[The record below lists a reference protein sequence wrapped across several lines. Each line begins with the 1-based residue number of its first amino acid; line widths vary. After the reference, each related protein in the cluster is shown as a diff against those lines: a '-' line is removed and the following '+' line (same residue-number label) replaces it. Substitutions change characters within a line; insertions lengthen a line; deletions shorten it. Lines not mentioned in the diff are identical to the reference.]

1 MRAQGFPY
9 TRRMQTWTAR
19 RLSHLGFVL
28 AASLLAVVGWLSY
41 RQMYALG
48 EATGLVSQTLVLR
61 QETEIVLSLLKDAET
76 GQRGFI
82 VTGDADYL
90 DPYDNALRLLPVHT
104 QKLKDLIREH
114 PGQQANVAQL
124 EPLIAARL
132 AKLEDGIEAR
142 RRDGFA
148 AAAVIISS
156 DQGKRLMDAIRDI
169 CATMLE
175 AEARSYD
182 ARSARLSSDARL
194 ATAINL
200 GGLALAGLLV
210 LGATALLTRA
220 NRRGDEERAA
230 RRLSDAIAA
239 ASLEAEERL
248 RITVQSIGDAIIATD
263 DQGRVT
269 LMNPVAQALT
279 GWTEAGARGHA
290 LEDIFQIVNEST
302 RQSLE
307 SPVTKVLR
315 EGGVVGLANHTILIA
330 RDGREIAIDDSAAPI
345 RGPEGRVQGVVMVF
359 RDVTERRE
367 LDRRRAALLE
377 REREA
382 RREAEMVSRGKDEFV
397 ATLSHELRTPLN
409 AIFGWVRMLQAG
421 TLEPEASRRALEVIE
436 RNTRTQL
443 QLIEDLLDMSRIVT
457 GKLNVEMR
465 ALDLG
470 DVVEAAVDTVRPAA
484 EARGLTL
491 EVHRG
496 AEPAIVSGDADRLQQ
511 VVWNL
516 LSNAIRFTP
525 KAGRIDVWLDRHE
538 SDEEMRVVDTGRGI
552 VPDFLPYV
560 FDRFRQADTSTART
574 HSGLGIGLA
583 LVRHLVELHGGN
595 VHAASEGE
603 GRGATF
609 TVRLPRRA
617 TLGGPAEAPSQ
628 RGGPAVPAAPAERL
642 SGLHV
647 LVVDDDADARD
658 LVHAALAQAGARV
671 TTAASAAAALSTLDA
686 MDVDVLVS
694 DIGMP
699 GGDGYELIAAVRAR
713 DHGARLPAVA
723 LTAYARRADRERA
736 LRAGFN
742 LHVSKPI
749 DPGTLV
755 LVVGMVSGRTER

>member
-1 MRAQGFPY
+1 VH
-9 TRRMQTWTAR
+9 TWKAR
-19 RLSHLGFVL
+19 RLSHLGFIL
-28 AASLLAVVGWLSY
+28 AAGLLAAVGWISY
-41 RQMYALG
+41 RQMLALG
-48 EATGLVSQTLVLR
+48 DATTLVAQTLVLR
-61 QETEIVLSLLKDAET
+61 QQTEIILSLLKDAET
-76 GQRGFI
+76 GQRGFVI
-82 VTGDADYL
+82 TGDAEYL
-90 DPYDNALRLLPVHT
+90 DPYDNALRLLPEHI
-104 QKLKDLIREH
+104 QKLRELIRDH

-124 EPLIAARL
+124 EPLVASRL
-132 AKLEDGIEAR
+132 AKLQEGIEAR
-142 RRDGFA
+142 RRSGLDA
-148 AAAVIISS
+148 AAGVILT
-156 DQGKRLMDAIRDI
+156 DQGKRLMDGIRDV

-175 AEARSYD
+175 EESRLYG
-182 ARSARLSSDARL
+182 ARSARLSGDARM
-194 ATAINL
+194 ATAVNV
-200 GGLALAGLLV
+200 GGLALAGVLV
-210 LGATALLTRA
+210 LGATVLLTRA
-220 NRRGDEERAA
+220 NRLGDEERAA
-230 RRLSDAIAA
+230 RRVSDAIAA

-248 RITVQSIGDAIIATD
+248 RTTVQSIGDAVIATD

-290 LEDIFQIVNEST
+290 LEDVFQIVNETT
-302 RQSLE
+302 RQPVE
-307 SPVTKVLR
+307 SPVTRVLR
-315 EGGVVGLANHTILIA
+315 EGGVVGLANHTILIG
-330 RDGREIAIDDSAAPI
+330 RDGREVAIDDSAAPI
-345 RGPEGRVQGVVMVF
+345 RGAEGRMLGVVMVF

-367 LDRRRAALLE
+367 LERRRTTLLE
-377 REREA
+377 REQAA

-421 TLEPEASRRALEVIE
+421 TLEPEAARRALEVIE

-465 ALDLG
+465 ALDLRE
-470 DVVEAAVDTVRPAA
+470 VVDAAVDTVRPAA
-484 EARGLTL
+484 EARGLVL

-496 AEPAIVSGDADRLQQ
+496 IEASVVSGDADRLQQ

-516 LSNAIRFTP
+516 LSNAIRFTQ
-525 KAGRIDVWLDRHE
+525 KGGRIDVWIDRQG
-538 SDEEMRVVDTGRGI
+538 SDEEIRVVDTGRGI
-552 VPDFLPYV
+552 APDFLPYV

-583 LVRHLVELHGGN
+583 LVRHLVELHGGT
-595 VHAASEGE
+595 VLAASEGE

-617 TLGGPAEAPSQ
+617 TLAVAAEAKD
-628 RGGPAVPAAPAERL
+628 RRVGPVAPAPPAERL

-658 LVHAALAQAGARV
+658 LVRAALVQAGARV
-671 TTAASAAAALSTLDA
+671 TTAVSATAALDALDA
-686 MDVDVLVS
+686 MNVDVLVS